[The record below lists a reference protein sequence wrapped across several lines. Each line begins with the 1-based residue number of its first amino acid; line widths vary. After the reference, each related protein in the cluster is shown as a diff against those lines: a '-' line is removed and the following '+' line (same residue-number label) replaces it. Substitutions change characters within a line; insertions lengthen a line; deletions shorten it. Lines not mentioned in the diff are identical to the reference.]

1 MIFRTEII
9 EYDLSFDKYRE
20 TRNLPLSYR
29 LRLYLYNGELT
40 LKKQYF
46 KWGVNDNEKWD
57 EWWICKDNF
66 DLLWI
71 SIITRKFDDNKYMKE
86 LETRIFEIFYDES
99 VKMTEEIKK
108 EILKHTKKMN
118 SKLFNQK
125 KIIKFVDKFNRRR
138 KLQNINK
145 II

>member
-20 TRNLPLSYR
+20 TRNMPLTYR
-29 LRLYLYNGELT
+29 LRLYLYNGELI

-46 KWGVNDNEKWD
+46 KFGVNDNEKLD
-57 EWWICKDNF
+57 EWWICKNDF

-86 LETRIFEIFYDES
+86 LETKIFEIFYDES

-108 EILKHTKKMN
+108 EILKHTKK
-118 SKLFNQK
+118 
-125 KIIKFVDKFNRRR
+125 
-138 KLQNINK
+138 
-145 II
+145 